1 MLETLSSI
9 LGLSFVSGINLYA
22 AVLTVGLGI
31 RFGWLLGLPQEMQV
45 LANPLVLTLAAAM
58 YLAEFVADKV
68 PFFTPIWDGIHTF
81 IRPLGA
87 AILAMEAAGKL
98 SPTAQILAALAGGS
112 IALGTHS
119 TKAAAR
125 LIAHASP
132 DPVAHSA
139 MSIVED
145 FSVVALLIL
154 SYKHPEIAVPL
165 LVALII
171 GVFILLPVLLR
182 VLRFTLAGIGGRIS
196 SWTSESSNT
205 DVPQWAMLDT
215 ATGLRCYFRSGGR
228 MRRLK
233 EAYLLKKGHSW
244 TLTEKKLF
252 KPTNESLLV
261 TSTSVAQG
269 LLYDTITL
277 RNGNSEQSFYI
288 TKEWAGQCRKMC
300 GEQSFANAVQV
311 TSSLS

>member
-31 RFGWLLGLPQEMQV
+31 RLGWLTGLPHGMEV
-45 LANPLVLTLAAAM
+45 LANPIVLILAGAM

-98 SPTAQILAALAGGS
+98 SPTAQVLAALAGGS

-132 DPVAHSA
+132 DPASHSA
-139 MSIVED
+139 MSVAED
-145 FSVVALLIL
+145 FGVVALLAL
-154 SYKHPEIAVPL
+154 TYKHPEIAVPL
-165 LVALII
+165 ISALII
-171 GVFILLPVLLR
+171 GVLVLLPVLLR
-182 VLRFTLAGIGGRIS
+182 VLRFTRRGVGGRVA
-196 SWTSESSNT
+196 SWVSEASRN
-205 DVPQWAMLDT
+205 DLPAWVNDLHGDAI
-215 ATGLRCYFRSGGR
+215 RCYFRSGGR

-233 EAYLLKKGHSW
+233 EVYVVRNGAVWWLAEKRLLKSACEP
-244 TLTEKKLF
+244 LQ
-252 KPTNESLLV
+252 V
-261 TSTSVAQG
+261 TSTAITSG
-269 LLYDTITL
+269 LLYDVLIL
-277 RNGNSEQSFYI
+277 RNGNAEQSFYV
-288 TKEWAGQCRKMC
+288 TKEWSAMCNKLTGDQDLAGLAR
-300 GEQSFANAVQV
+300 ATHTA
-311 TSSLS
+311 T

>member
-31 RFGWLLGLPQEMQV
+31 RSGWLTGLPHEMDV
-45 LANPLVLTLAAAM
+45 LANPIILVLAGLM

-98 SPTAQILAALAGGS
+98 SPMAQVLAALAGGS

-132 DPVAHSA
+132 DPASHSA
-139 MSIVED
+139 MSIAED
-145 FSVVALLIL
+145 FGVVALLVL
-154 SYKHPEIAVPL
+154 AFKHPEIAVP
-165 LVALII
+165 VIGALII
-171 GVFILLPVLLR
+171 GVLVLLPVLVR
-182 VLRFTLAGIGGRIS
+182 VLRFTFRGVRGWVS
-196 SWTSESSNT
+196 SWVSEASPS
-205 DVPQWAMLDT
+205 DLPDWVRELHGEAI
-215 ATGLRCYFRSGGR
+215 RCYFRSAGR

-233 EAYLLKKGHSW
+233 EVYVVRNGAMWWLA
-244 TLTEKKLF
+244 EKKLL
-252 KPTNESLLV
+252 KPASEPMKV
-261 TSTSVAQG
+261 TSTAFTTG
-269 LLYDTITL
+269 LLYDVMIL
-277 RNGNSEQSFYI
+277 RNGNSEQSFYV
-288 TKEWAGQCRKMC
+288 TKDWSTLGRKVIGDQDLTGVARATYTAG
-300 GEQSFANAVQV
+300 
-311 TSSLS
+311 